1 MNAISTGT
9 SDTSFSLA
17 ALNEPQAR
25 RVRVTC
31 EYIDRLLSDIERIH
45 ATPSSHTLFTRYA
58 LDLPDPTRGKLAQTV
73 AEIRAA
79 MKRALSCVRAPDED
93 PIPESR
99 AIHVILGAA
108 GIAAEELKP
117 RYMRGYGEV
126 SDSIAAALT
135 NVSTELC
142 SLLAAA
148 DRSVESVA
156 PHATPARTI
165 ANAKSAE
172 GRE

>member
-58 LDLPDPTRGKLAQTV
+58 LDLPDPTRGKLGPDRRRNSRGHETRPFL
-73 AEIRAA
+73 RA
-79 MKRALSCVRAPDED
+79 RAR
-93 PIPESR
+93 
-99 AIHVILGAA
+99 
-108 GIAAEELKP
+108 
-117 RYMRGYGEV
+117 
-126 SDSIAAALT
+126 
-135 NVSTELC
+135 
-142 SLLAAA
+142 
-148 DRSVESVA
+148 
-156 PHATPARTI
+156 
-165 ANAKSAE
+165 
-172 GRE
+172 